1 MNPVVT
7 VFIDIL
13 RLNSS
18 KPSQR
23 HKALDNGGTDIGQE
37 LENVEKQELS
47 KYTSQQS
54 RLATRLI
61 SGQKLSQT
69 RNA

>member
-13 RLNSS
+13 RLNST
-18 KPSQR
+18 KPSQQ

-37 LENVEKQELS
+37 LEKVEKQELS
-47 KYTSQQS
+47 ELT
-54 RLATRLI
+54 
-61 SGQKLSQT
+61 
-69 RNA
+69 